1 MGINGTPAGA
11 AASCLFHVCTS
22 VDLDHGAPYTS
33 SCALRQALLRV
44 VPSSTLPTAGPF
56 GPARAEAL
64 SARALKSGPPSWSVR
79 SGPVCRRPVK
89 TAARS
94 GTGPA
99 RTVSTLSLHP
109 QRLPHHVRRRL
120 LQRGRALHRARAH
133 AHWPQEEADTLQT
146 AEGWSQF
153 TGGFFFGGVSGA
165 IWAYFLLYVLDLPYF
180 FK

>member
-1 MGINGTPAGA
+1 MHSFMANNGAPTGA
-11 AASCLFHVCTS
+11 AAYCRFHVCST

-44 VPSSTLPTAGPF
+44 VPSSTLTTAGPF

-79 SGPVCRRPVK
+79 SGPVRRRPVQ

-99 RTVSTLSLHP
+99 RTVSTLSPTHQPAQALSRFHSSSQTRVP
-109 QRLPHHVRRRL
+109 LPPL
-120 LQRGRALHRARAH
+120 LHRPLSVGATGTHTGRRPKPPTSAPARH
-133 AHWPQEEADTLQT
+133 PK
-146 AEGWSQF
+146 
-153 TGGFFFGGVSGA
+153 
-165 IWAYFLLYVLDLPYF
+165 P
-180 FK
+180 